1 MKKFGAVMSLTL
13 VLLAVFSLAVFAQGE
28 TPPVEEIMESPET
41 LLKWLVG
48 GGAAYIAGMF
58 VSILCWMSPKFD
70 ALPSE
75 KKRIFANVTAVVVSL
90 LAQATIMLFVY
101 KPDYLLSLES
111 IWKFIAS
118 AVISLVGLNITYL
131 RTIRQQPAVIYQMAP
146 PVE

>member
-1 MKKFGAVMSLTL
+1 MKKFGAVLSITL
-13 VLLAVFSLAVFAQGE
+13 ILLAMFSLVVFAQGE

-75 KKRIFANVTAVVVSL
+75 KKRLFANIAAMVVSV
-90 LAQATIMLFVY
+90 LAQGTIMLFIY
-101 KPDYLLSLES
+101 KPEYLLSLES
-111 IWKFIAS
+111 VWKFVAS
-118 AVISLVGLNITYL
+118 VVISLVGLNITYL
-131 RTIRQQPAVIYQMAP
+131 KNIRQQPAVIYRMAP